1 MSRGMR
7 SPWMALGSVWVVAFL
22 ALPLAGLLLRA
33 ASSGGLLEAM
43 GRPVVLEA
51 LRLSA
56 ITSLAALAASIVLGT
71 PLALL
76 LSRKRFPGHRILDTL
91 VDLPMVLP
99 PTVAG
104 LALLLTLGRRGLLGE
119 SLAFFGISL
128 PFTTAAV
135 IVAQVFVSAPFFIRA
150 ARAGFDT
157 VPRDIEDAA
166 AIDGAGGLTML
177 RAITV
182 PLALPAVVGGAVMTW
197 ARALGEFGATVM
209 FAGNFEGRTQTM
221 TLAVYSALESD
232 LDAALGLSVILLVVS
247 FTVLMVFRYLLGER
261 LGGMLRL

>member
-1 MSRGMR
+1 
-7 SPWMALGSVWVVAFL
+7 MAIGSVWIVAFL
-22 ALPLAGLLLRA
+22 TLPLFGLLSRA
-33 ASSGGLLEAM
+33 SLTGGLLEAM

-56 ITSLAALAASIVLGT
+56 ITSLAALVLSVTFGT

-76 LSRKRFPGHRILDTL
+76 LARRQFRGHRILDTL

-104 LALLLTLGRRGLLGE
+104 LALLLTLGRRGLLGGTL
-119 SLAFFGISL
+119 SLFGISL
-128 PFTTAAV
+128 PFTLAAV
-135 IVAQVFVSAPFFIRA
+135 IVAQVFVSAPFYIRA
-150 ARAGFDT
+150 ARAGFET
-157 VPRDIEDAA
+157 VPKDVEDAA
-166 AIDGAGGLTML
+166 AIDGAGGLTLL
-177 RAITV
+177 RAITM
-182 PLALPAVVGGAVMTW
+182 PLAAPAVVGGMIMTW

-232 LDAALGLSVILLVVS
+232 LDAAIGLSIILLGIS
-247 FTVLMVFRYLLGER
+247 FTVLLLFRVLLGER
-261 LGGMLRL
+261 LSGMLRL